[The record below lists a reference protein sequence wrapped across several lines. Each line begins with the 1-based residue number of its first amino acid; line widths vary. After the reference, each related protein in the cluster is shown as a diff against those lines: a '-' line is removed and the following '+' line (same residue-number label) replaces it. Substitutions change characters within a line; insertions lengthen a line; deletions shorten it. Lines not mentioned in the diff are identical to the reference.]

1 MWCNSYINALGF
13 MESQN
18 YQCILCKCNSFTPC
32 TTSLRYCSKCN
43 HSWTLH
49 AIENFLIYINHF
61 NEQITST
68 SSNRL
73 LHILIILCQLTNLI
87 LCGCHLIPI
96 RMKFLL
102 DYFNEIYLTKYQFE
116 QILKIFGWSLTDYTC
131 GYMINNCKQSILNIC
146 TPNEEYLILKQIRNL
161 PNLNTLADS
170 LLKTIQFDLI
180 EEINVTN
187 MNIIQDKDLYRI
199 PTCSTLYFNNND
211 AISSFELLS
220 PQIMLNK
227 MSSNS
232 RIFNSYC
239 LSNQILTKHSN
250 DSTFIQCLNDTFDNW
265 TTTNNNIGQD
275 KFSSV
280 FSSIPNENAHISIHS
295 GGQIHDGDDDQAN
308 LPQHNQFKR
317 QEILNMEDEVFSLN
331 PELLL
336 NWISKFSLDM
346 LSYQNQTGRITNQT
360 KNLKNIIPT
369 YWTGSLS
376 KEELLARHIYSNQ
389 LKQSDDLSTQ
399 EIIQNIQV
407 ITTEYAYDHYSL
419 KYPSTPITI
428 NQTVINN
435 KKFEQRN
442 KKRVIC
448 PNCGKTFCDKG
459 ALKIHHSAVHL
470 KEMHKCT
477 INGCNMW
484 FSSRRSRNR
493 HSANPNPRLH
503 MLHIIK
509 NNENHN
515 NIVN

>member
-131 GYMINNCKQSILNIC
+131 GYMIN
-146 TPNEEYLILKQIRNL
+146 
-161 PNLNTLADS
+161 
-170 LLKTIQFDLI
+170 
-180 EEINVTN
+180 
-187 MNIIQDKDLYRI
+187 
-199 PTCSTLYFNNND
+199 
-211 AISSFELLS
+211 
-220 PQIMLNK
+220 IMLNK